1 MMSDDDDPE
10 NRIPKEF
17 WSWLSQEE
25 TSRLIRTGFLDAGM
39 CAKLGLL
46 IGRNL
51 KPPLAVFVER
61 EGLER
66 WLKNMK
72 H

>member
-1 MMSDDDDPE
+1 MNDEDMAF
-10 NRIPKEF
+10 PKEF
-17 WSWLSQEE
+17 WSWLSEEE
-25 TSRLIRTGFLDAGM
+25 TSRLFRTGVLDAGM

-46 IGRNL
+46 TGRNL

-61 EGLER
+61 AGLER
-66 WLKNMK
+66 MLKNMK